1 MKTTALRSETR
12 FNSTRSLAARW
23 LLAGLA
29 STTLVATTHSA
40 DPAILDPK
48 LSANIRLGD
57 DPAALPAD
65 LRAQVGPHLAR
76 SYTDPGLL
84 VATFQEGRYPGGG
97 AAALGYAVS
106 KDGGLTWK
114 RALVPG
120 LTTTT
125 GGPWGRVT
133 NPMAAIDRAGR
144 LHLICE
150 LMPGSS
156 PPTQVA
162 INTSADLGETFSPPD
177 LVFGRVGYNRSWL
190 AINTFAASSTVDRL
204 AALATGDMGTIQ
216 SSLSDDLG
224 DSWSALS
231 PASSANSFGCQ
242 PLFLPDGSLVNIYF
256 RYLGAYED
264 LTSPAQ
270 VELMRSEDGGKTFG
284 PPRTVTSEVR
294 PGYHDPIARDAWDT
308 PLACTDR
315 QAGVLYVTYQALA
328 GPASAR
334 PSILFARS
342 RDKGVTWTTPVAVND
357 TPSDQGVFNPAI
369 AVSPDGQ
376 HVTISFYDKRHQT
389 ADSQNN
395 LVDLYLAESFDGGD
409 TWEPNIRL
417 SDVSSD
423 LRLAPLT
430 GDGRLL
436 GDYQGIVPAL
446 NLLVPGV
453 AVWIDTRTGN
463 PDPFVV
469 RISRTRGTTFQTW
482 RRLRF
487 SPAELGNPS
496 LTGAEADPDADG
508 IPCLMEYA
516 LGLEPG
522 QVDGNPLGIV
532 YTSSGSGSVRLSYR
546 RLAVL
551 SDVRFFWEASS
562 DLREW
567 QEIVPGD
574 QPAVLDTDDPTL
586 QRVSTRFHMGGSY
599 RYFRLGVSL

>member
-1 MKTTALRSETR
+1 MKTTTLNSESR
-12 FNSTRSLAARW
+12 FNSTGSMAVRW

-29 STTLVATTHSA
+29 AASLVATTHA
-40 DPAILDPK
+40 AGPITLDPK

-57 DPAALPAD
+57 DPEALPAD

-76 SYTDPGLL
+76 SYTEPGLL
-84 VATFQEGRYPGGG
+84 VATFQEGRYTGGG

-106 KDGGLTWK
+106 TDSGLTWK
-114 RALVPG
+114 RGLVPG
-120 LTTTT
+120 LTSTT
-125 GGPWGRVT
+125 GGPWGRAT

-156 PPTQVA
+156 PPTQMA
-162 INTSADLGETFSPPD
+162 INTSADLGETFSPPG
-177 LVFGRVGYNRSWL
+177 LMFAGSAGWNRPWL

-204 AALATGDMGTIQ
+204 AGLANDASGTVQ

-224 DSWSALS
+224 HSWSDLS
-231 PASSANSFGCQ
+231 PASSASSFGCQ

-256 RYLGAYED
+256 RYLGTFED
-264 LTSPAQ
+264 MTAPAQ
-270 VELMRSEDGGKTFG
+270 IELQRSEDGGGTFG
-284 PPRTVTSEVR
+284 PPHTVTSEVR
-294 PGYHDPIARDAWDT
+294 PGYHDPIARDAWDSAF
-308 PLACTDR
+308 ACADR
-315 QAGVLYVTYQALA
+315 QAGVLYVTYQALT

-334 PSILFARS
+334 PSILFTRS
-342 RDKGVTWTTPVAVND
+342 RDKGVTWTTPVPVND

-409 TWEPNIRL
+409 TWEPNLRL

-446 NLLVPGV
+446 NLDVPGV

-469 RISRTRGTTFQTW
+469 RISRTRGTRFETW
-482 RRLRF
+482 RKLRF

-496 LTGAEADPDADG
+496 LSGAEADPDADE

-516 LGLEPG
+516 LGREPG
-522 QVDGNPLGIV
+522 QVDGNPLG
-532 YTSSGSGSVRLSYR
+532 YTFSGSGQLRLSYR

-567 QEIVPGD
+567 QEIVSREERELP
-574 QPAVLDTDDPTL
+574 DTDEPTL
-586 QRVSTRFHMGGSY
+586 QRVWSTFRMDGSY